1 MALSQR
7 CDKIAQ
13 KILKGKIPADIVIDS
28 DGKATAVV
36 QEWRRHVK
44 KTGIN
49 TSTAEKIVYA
59 ATRGLEDE
67 EEIRIYFVNE
77 RNTSEKDD
85 WIVMITV
92 QDVDGSVFVA
102 VTPGIL
108 TEIKSVMGLARYL
121 RKMVE
126 SQRPAGRPF
135 GIQPSA
141 N

>member
-7 CDKIAQ
+7 CGKIAQ
-13 KILKGKIPADIVIDS
+13 TILKDKIPADVVIDS
-28 DGKATAVV
+28 DGLATGIV
-36 QEWRRHVK
+36 QDWIRHVK
-44 KTGIN
+44 KTGIAAK
-49 TSTAEKIVYA
+49 TAEQIVYA

-67 EEIRIYFVNE
+67 EEIRIWFVND
-77 RNTSEKDD
+77 RNTGEKDD
-85 WIVMITV
+85 WVVLTAV
-92 QDVDGSVFVA
+92 QDVDGTVFVG

-108 TEIKSVMGLARYL
+108 AETKSVMGLARYL

-135 GIQPSA
+135 GVQPSA